1 MDSLDG
7 LRTTCNIFLAVI
19 ESLITWKPMGLIM
32 MYNVSKITFNCLTV
46 LITLSNIRQKAS
58 LAMSTFNV

>member
-19 ESLITWKPMGLIM
+19 ESLITWKLMGLIM

-46 LITLSNIRQKAS
+46 LITLSNIRQKAR